1 MADPQGQHQCLSAI
15 KPWREAAW
23 QELVTQ
29 LLENSPQGAG
39 APWRHAAL
47 GRAHSLTCTSWWAQ
61 RYSMGVQPMTCLK
74 RRQK

>member
-1 MADPQGQHQCLSAI
+1 MADPSGQHQCLSAI

-29 LLENSPQGAG
+29 LLENSPLRKGGAR
-39 APWRHAAL
+39 RHAA
-47 GRAHSLTCTSWWAQ
+47 RACAHSLTCTSWWAE